1 MPSITLRLPTESDRR
16 ELLAL
21 RQASRKELE
30 PWEPAPPSGTDVYG
44 PEWFDRV
51 IASCNT
57 ATRVRWVVCEKVS
70 GLIVASVGI
79 DQISRGPFNN
89 GIMGWWCGTPYVNKG
104 FMTAGIAG
112 ALDLA
117 FRNEPL
123 GLSLHRIEAN
133 IRPENI
139 ASLAVARKVGF
150 RYEGHSP
157 KYLQIAGKYC
167 DHSKFAIVREDWH
180 FLKQR
185 AEISKK

>member
-1 MPSITLRLPTESDRR
+1 MPNVILRLPVESDRL

-30 PWEPAPPSGTDVYG
+30 PWEPAPVAGTDVYG

-51 IASCNT
+51 LASCNI
-57 ATRVRWVVCEKVS
+57 ATRVRWLVCESVS
-70 GLIVASVGI
+70 KLIVASVGI

-104 FMTAGIAG
+104 FMTAGIKA

-117 FRNEPL
+117 FRSEPL

-139 ASLAVARKVGF
+139 ASVAVARKVGF

-157 KYLQIAGKYC
+157 RYLQIAGSYR
-167 DHSKFAIVREDWH
+167 DHSRFALVREDWD
-180 FLKQR
+180 FLTHR
-185 AEISKK
+185 AGISKK